1 MTKLKLALGICLGM
15 LVTITIMAMADYTGP
30 DRSETRILWERKNCH
45 YQAVYDPPGPGSYG
59 CYLDLYFS
67 PTGSCPTEGTIA
79 DYFNPSVC
87 TSWPGSCGELPCS
100 ISGGEKIVSCA
111 SGQSGCT
118 EREESYALPPASVS
132 GVTSCALPGKNGW
145 CRGAGTLSLTSH
157 EPLAGYTVTGIEGSN
172 GLLCPG
178 SSCQWSFPEGETT
191 TDFWA
196 LSSYGDTSL
205 ASSAI
210 MRIDITPPETT
221 LKISGNNPN
230 TFGWYKDFSS
240 LSAAVTGVDTNSG
253 VGDLLIQLNGR
264 EWQRAPLSF
273 PGDGT
278 YAVSGRAVDLA
289 GNETTTPS
297 QVVRIDST
305 PPNLDLQVDRAPDQG
320 SWYLSP
326 VGINASAFD
335 ALSGLGSL
343 SASLEDPSGT
353 LATVSL
359 PATISQEGENVFRFE
374 AFDQAGNT
382 TRLSQTLSLDL
393 TPPTIRANVTGVEG
407 TQGWYT
413 SPITV
418 TFSAAD
424 AAAGVRSLQIR
435 ASDGS
440 WQDGTEVE
448 YSEDGIYSFLT
459 RATDNVG
466 RETEQEFTLFVDQT
480 PPQFAPVLTGQV
492 GQNGWYV
499 GPVTI
504 AANALDATSG
514 IADVLPSPE
523 ILLADT
529 GTHAISWTAMD
540 SAGNSSSYSLPEPI
554 RVDLDAPFISI
565 DPLPGP
571 LSGIVT
577 LSGKGVDPDSGIAQ
591 VLLSTNRGQ
600 DFQEINLDDS
610 GNWNFPWNTDEV
622 QGWTTDVI
630 VRAVDLAGN
639 RSEVGIEV
647 HIVHRRGDPFSCDP
661 DTAGA
666 ACPDAHPSNSYRQPS
681 PPCHL
686 PQHPYAYP
694 LRR

>member
-1 MTKLKLALGICLGM
+1 M
-15 LVTITIMAMADYTGP
+15 
-30 DRSETRILWERKNCH
+30 
-45 YQAVYDPPGPGSYG
+45 
-59 CYLDLYFS
+59 
-67 PTGSCPTEGTIA
+67 
-79 DYFNPSVC
+79 
-87 TSWPGSCGELPCS
+87 
-100 ISGGEKIVSCA
+100 
-111 SGQSGCT
+111 
-118 EREESYALPPASVS
+118 
-132 GVTSCALPGKNGW
+132 
-145 CRGAGTLSLTSH
+145 
-157 EPLAGYTVTGIEGSN
+157 
-172 GLLCPG
+172 
-178 SSCQWSFPEGETT
+178 
-191 TDFWA
+191 
-196 LSSYGDTSL
+196 
-205 ASSAI
+205 
-210 MRIDITPPETT
+210 
-221 LKISGNNPN
+221 
-230 TFGWYKDFSS
+230 
-240 LSAAVTGVDTNSG
+240 
-253 VGDLLIQLNGR
+253 
-264 EWQRAPLSF
+264 
-273 PGDGT
+273 
-278 YAVSGRAVDLA
+278 
-289 GNETTTPS
+289 
-297 QVVRIDST
+297 
-305 PPNLDLQVDRAPDQG
+305 
-320 SWYLSP
+320 
-326 VGINASAFD
+326 
-335 ALSGLGSL
+335 
-343 SASLEDPSGT
+343 
-353 LATVSL
+353 
-359 PATISQEGENVFRFE
+359 
-374 AFDQAGNT
+374 
-382 TRLSQTLSLDL
+382 
-393 TPPTIRANVTGVEG
+393 
-407 TQGWYT
+407 
-413 SPITV
+413 

-448 YSEDGIYSFLT
+448 YSEDGTYSFLT

-540 SAGNSSSYSLPEPI
+540 SAGNSSSYSLPEPV

-565 DPLPGP
+565 DPVPGP

-647 HIVHRRGDPFSCDP
+647 HIVIDEEILFPVIPTLQALLAPTRIFRTPTVTLTP
-661 DTAGA
+661 L
-666 ACPDAHPSNSYRQPS
+666 
-681 PPCHL
+681 PPTLNTRTH
-686 PQHPYAYP
+686 YP
-694 LRR
+694 LRRQ